1 MMLGRQQLSCQ
12 YDLLILAE
20 LFLFHMQLLTN
31 LCMYLFSCKL
41 GNDTEEMLISIG
53 KYVTAH
59 TKSHYIR

>member
-1 MMLGRQQLSCQ
+1 
-12 YDLLILAE
+12 
-20 LFLFHMQLLTN
+20 
-31 LCMYLFSCKL
+31 MYLFSCKL

>member
-1 MMLGRQQLSCQ
+1 
-12 YDLLILAE
+12 
-20 LFLFHMQLLTN
+20 
-31 LCMYLFSCKL
+31 MYLFPCKL